1 MQKFLKELKQYRSI
15 LPKSTIK
22 TIRGQALAG
31 DLLGAKKGLERL
43 KARIHGGDFSYADS
57 SSEFKER

>member
-1 MQKFLKELKQYRSI
+1 MQDFLKELKQYRSM
-15 LPKSTIK
+15 LPKNTIK

-57 SSEFKER
+57 SSEFKKR